1 MLLFWRKNKEID
13 SFANILADEL
23 YSQLPPQML
32 AKQEKTADRKLVL
45 RFDKQLQNIVTRLQ
59 DFKAIHNLGVYGKAR
74 FHLTFMERLRS
85 HGYPE
90 ALTKEINEYLL
101 INVP

>member
-13 SFANILADEL
+13 SFATILADDL

-32 AKQEKTADRKLVL
+32 EKQGKNTNKKVTL
-45 RFDKQLQNIVTRLQ
+45 RFDKELQNIVRRLE
-59 DFKAIHNLGVYGKAR
+59 DYKAINKLGVYGKAR
-74 FHLTFMERLRS
+74 FHLTFMELLNS

-90 ALTKEINEYLL
+90 GLTKEINDYLL
-101 INVP
+101 VKVP